1 MGKARGRRG
10 ATRSTKRAAVA
21 AVADRLTCMSL
32 AAVDTGRRA
41 RRMSGTHPDLAARP
55 RGRKERGWTADESR
69 PAAIIPE
76 LRPVVAPAP

>member
-1 MGKARGRRG
+1 MAKARGRRG
-10 ATRSTKRAAVA
+10 ATRSTKRAALA

-41 RRMSGTHPDLAARP
+41 RRMSGTHPNPAARP
-55 RGRKERGWTADESR
+55 QRRKERGSTADENG

-76 LRPVVAPAP
+76 LRPVVALPP